1 MKGLHIADLLS
12 SITVCHEKFVHLL
25 RRRQNDPVLAD
36 LWKSKKTWE
45 PIAVIETFLNP
56 RLDLHVGLEDFCVL
70 LERVG
75 LLRFTQADTE
85 RVVKVIRKV
94 EPRFASYNEVKEDKG
109 KRDRAQQEIFLH
121 ENKVALEDLPLE
133 RLNQKWLKYH
143 LPSLKKKSDG
153 KSKSVETFLK
163 KDKSK
168 AKFFITV

>member
-1 MKGLHIADLLS
+1 M
-12 SITVCHEKFVHLL
+12 
-25 RRRQNDPVLAD
+25 
-36 LWKSKKTWE
+36 
-45 PIAVIETFLNP
+45 
-56 RLDLHVGLEDFCVL
+56 
-70 LERVG
+70 
-75 LLRFTQADTE
+75 
-85 RVVKVIRKV
+85 

-133 RLNQKWLKYH
+133 RLNQKWLPKYH

-153 KSKSVETFLK
+153 KSKSIETFLK

>member
-1 MKGLHIADLLS
+1 MGS
-12 SITVCHEKFVHLL
+12 
-25 RRRQNDPVLAD
+25 N
-36 LWKSKKTWE
+36 
-45 PIAVIETFLNP
+45 
-56 RLDLHVGLEDFCVL
+56 DFCIF
-70 LERVG
+70 LEKLG

-85 RVVKVIRKV
+85 RAVTVIRKV

-133 RLNQKWLKYH
+133 RLNQKWLRYH

-153 KSKSVETFLK
+153 KSKSIETIVK

-168 AKFFITV
+168 AKFNDFF

>member
-1 MKGLHIADLLS
+1 M
-12 SITVCHEKFVHLL
+12 
-25 RRRQNDPVLAD
+25 
-36 LWKSKKTWE
+36 
-45 PIAVIETFLNP
+45 NP

-75 LLRFTQADTE
+75 LLRFNQADTE

-153 KSKSVETFLK
+153 KSKSIEIFLK